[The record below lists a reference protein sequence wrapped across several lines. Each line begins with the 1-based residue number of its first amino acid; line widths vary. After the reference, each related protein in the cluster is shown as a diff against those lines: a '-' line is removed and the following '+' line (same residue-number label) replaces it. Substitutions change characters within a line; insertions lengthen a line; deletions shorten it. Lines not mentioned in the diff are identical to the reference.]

1 MNNTL
6 PVNEV
11 FESIQGEATY
21 TGTQSVFIRLQG
33 CQVGCAWCDTKHT
46 WDVEIPEKVLMPS
59 LMLAKTEDS
68 PYFSQMAIPDI
79 MAMLD
84 EFEARHIVITGG
96 EPCMYNL
103 VNLTESIIASG
114 RSCQVETS
122 GTYPIQVSRRTWVTL
137 SPKLDM
143 AGGKEV
149 LHINYKR
156 ADEIKYPVGK
166 MADVEKLLDRVIPHL
181 YESGTDVWLQPLSQ
195 NKTATALCVEQA
207 TKHNWRVSI
216 QTHKFIGVR

>member
-1 MNNTL
+1 MSNTL
-6 PVNEV
+6 PINEV
-11 FESIQGEATY
+11 FQTIQGEARF
-21 TGTQSVFIRLQG
+21 TGTPSVFIRLQG
-33 CQVGCAWCDTKHT
+33 CTVGCVWCDTKHT
-46 WDVEIPEKVLMPS
+46 WDLEIPEKVLMPS

-68 PYFSQMAIPDI
+68 PYFAQMTIPDI

-103 VNLTESIIASG
+103 VTLTESIIASG

-137 SPKLDM
+137 SPKIDM
-143 AGGKEV
+143 AGKKEV

-156 ADEIKYPVGK
+156 ADEIKFPVGK
-166 MADVEKLLDRVIPHL
+166 MADVEKLLDRVIPHI
-181 YESGTDVWLQPLSQ
+181 TDTDIWLQPLSQ

-207 TKHNWRVSI
+207 TKYNWRVSI

>member
-1 MNNTL
+1 MSNTL
-6 PVNEV
+6 PINEV
-11 FESIQGEATY
+11 FQTIQGEARF
-21 TGTQSVFIRLQG
+21 TGTPSVFIRLQG

-114 RSCQVETS
+114 RTCQVETS

-166 MADVEKLLDRVIPHL
+166 MADVEKLLDRVIPHAT
-181 YESGTDVWLQPLSQ
+181 EADIWLQPLSQ